1 MIHANSAITLKC
13 KSKYL
18 FNEVEKPILFLQVTN
33 GNLYGF
39 LQVHESFERMKDDRT
54 PYITFTIYNPSSEPY
69 YFRKGTLTY
78 NVCIVIPLESKRKTL
93 HITEPA
99 MKVKKNDSPENWD
112 WTSNLH
118 LSHLSAT
125 KQRIVKKILNCQKEI
140 FSWSVSDIGDIRDL
154 EMEIELT
161 DKVPVSEP

>member
-1 MIHANSAITLKC
+1 M
-13 KSKYL
+13 
-18 FNEVEKPILFLQVTN
+18 
-33 GNLYGF
+33 
-39 LQVHESFERMKDDRT
+39 
-54 PYITFTIYNPSSEPY
+54 TFKISNPSSKPY
-69 YFRKGTLTY
+69 YFKKRILTY

-93 HITEPA
+93 HVTEPA

-125 KQRIVKKILNCQKEI
+125 KQRIVKKILNCQKDI
-140 FSWSVSDIGDIRDL
+140 FSWSVSDIGNIRDL
-154 EMEIELT
+154 EMGIELM